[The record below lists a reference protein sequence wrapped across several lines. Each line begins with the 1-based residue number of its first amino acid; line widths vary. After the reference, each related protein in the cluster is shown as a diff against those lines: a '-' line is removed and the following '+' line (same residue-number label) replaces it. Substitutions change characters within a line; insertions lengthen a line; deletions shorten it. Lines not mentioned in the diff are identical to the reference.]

1 MKGLAMEIKKYLTS
15 SRLKKLH
22 HLFNGTL
29 MSVLIITAALFLTSC
44 GSKTPENT
52 VFSADDLLGKTI
64 GVQLGTTGDIYVS
77 DYESDGSGTKVER
90 FNKGADAIQ
99 ALVQGKIDS
108 VVIDSQPAKAF
119 VEANPTLTILPE
131 EFVTENYAMCISK
144 SKTDLKNSI
153 NEALDYLTANGTID
167 SIISNYIGENAGKSP
182 YTSPEGV
189 TRNNGTLIVA
199 TNAYF
204 SPYEYYSSGKIV
216 GIDADICQAICDYLG
231 MELKIED
238 MEFDSIITAVQSGKA
253 DIGASGMTVTE
264 ERLKNIDFTNT
275 YTTAS
280 QVIVVRDNNALKAS
294 NSLTERFES
303 DFITDN
309 RYSYIFKGLLNTLII
324 AVCAALL
331 GIVIGF
337 VIAVIRSN
345 HDMTGHLKIANF
357 ICNVY
362 LTVIRGTPTMVQLL
376 IIYYIIFGSININ
389 KIIVAILAF
398 GINSGAYVAEIV
410 RSGIMS
416 IDAGQFEAARSLGLT
431 YRQTMT
437 NVIFPQAFKNV
448 LPALTNEFIVL
459 LKETSISGYIG
470 LTDLTRGGDIIR
482 SITYDAMLPLLGV
495 ALIYLVIV
503 MILSTFV
510 KKLERRLRSNERR

>member
-1 MKGLAMEIKKYLTS
+1 MKSEK
-15 SRLKKLH
+15 H
-22 HLFNGTL
+22 FNSNRHRSFHSIIHGAFL
-29 MSVLIITAALFLTSC
+29 SVLIITAALFLTSC
-44 GSKTPENT
+44 GSTIAKNT
-52 VFSADDLLGKTI
+52 VFSADDLPGKTI

-77 DYESDGSGTKVER
+77 DYEEDGSGTKVER

-108 VVIDSQPAKAF
+108 VVIDEQPAQAF
-119 VEANPTLTILPE
+119 VASNPSLMILDE
-131 EFVTENYAMCISK
+131 DFITEDYAMCISK
-144 SKTDLKNSI
+144 NKTNLKNSI
-153 NEALDYLTANGTID
+153 NEALDYLKANGTID
-167 SIISNYIGENAGKSP
+167 SIISNYIGENAGKTP
-182 YTSPEGV
+182 YTSPDGI

-204 SPYEYYSSGKIV
+204 SPYEYYSGGQIV
-216 GIDADICQAICDYLG
+216 GIDADLCQAICDYLG
-231 MELKIED
+231 MDLKIED
-238 MEFDSIITAVQSGKA
+238 MEFDSVITAVQSGKA
-253 DIGASGMTVTE
+253 DIGSCGMTVTE

-275 YTTAS
+275 YTTSS
-280 QVIVVRDNNALKAS
+280 QVIIVRNNDATVTNGSFIEQFK
-294 NSLTERFES
+294 S
-303 DFITDN
+303 DFVTDN
-309 RYSYIFKGLLNTLII
+309 RYSYIFKGLLNTLVI

-337 VIAVIRSN
+337 IIAVIRSN

-357 ICNVY
+357 ICNIY

-376 IIYYIIFGSININ
+376 IIYYIIFGSVNIN

-431 YRQTMT
+431 YRQTMV

-503 MILSTFV
+503 MVLSAFV
-510 KKLERRLRSNERR
+510 RKLERRLRSNERR

>member
-1 MKGLAMEIKKYLTS
+1 MQRMNSRRKSILSAMHIAILAMFLLVSSFALT
-15 SRLKKLH
+15 
-22 HLFNGTL
+22 
-29 MSVLIITAALFLTSC
+29 AC
-44 GSKTPENT
+44 GSKTAKNT
-52 VFSADDLLGKTI
+52 VFSVDDIPGKTI

-77 DYESDGSGTKVER
+77 DYEEDGSNTKVER
-90 FNKGADAIQ
+90 FNKGADAVQ
-99 ALVQGKIDS
+99 ALKQGKIDA
-108 VVIDSQPAKAF
+108 VIIDSQPAQAF
-119 VEANPTLTILPE
+119 VDANNDLTILEE
-131 EFVTENYAMCISK
+131 EFVEEDYAMCISK
-144 SKTDLKNSI
+144 SNSALKNRI
-153 NEALDYLTANGTID
+153 NEALEYLKAQGTLEA
-167 SIISNYIGENAGKSP
+167 IINNYIGENAGKTPYVSP
-182 YTSPEGV
+182 ANV
-189 TRNNGTLIVA
+189 TRNNGTLTVA

-204 SPYEYYSSGKIV
+204 SPYEYYEGGSIV
-216 GIDADICQAICDYLG
+216 GIDMDMCQAIADYLG
-231 MELKIED
+231 MDLHIED
-238 MEFDSIITAVQSGKA
+238 MEFDSVITAVQSGKA

-280 QVIVVRDNNALKAS
+280 QVIIVRDDNASAS
-294 NSLTERFES
+294 GANIGEKFKS
-303 DFITDN
+303 DFLTAN
-309 RYSYIFKGLLNTLII
+309 RYRYILKGLGNTLLIT
-324 AVCAALL
+324 VCAALL
-331 GIVIGF
+331 GIIIGF
-337 VIAVIRSN
+337 IIAVIRSN

-357 ICNVY
+357 LCNIY

-376 IIYYIIFGSININ
+376 IIYYIIFGSVNIN

-416 IDAGQFEAARSLGLT
+416 IDIGQSEAARSLGLT
-431 YRQTMT
+431 YRQTMV
-437 NVIFPQAFKNV
+437 NVIFPQAVKNV